1 MPVLT
6 VGRGGSVQALNVET
20 SLRGSTFELVTEHGS
35 ADVESSLIG
44 KFNVENALV
53 AAGCCLALGLTVDD
67 IATGLGSL
75 QGVPGRFEQVSGDSE
90 VHVIVD
96 YAHTPGGVEQAIS
109 AAGSV
114 TSGRVIAVVGAG
126 GDRDRDKRPLMGSAA
141 SRADL
146 AVLTSDNP
154 RSEDPG
160 QILAE
165 VASGVADRGQVAIE
179 VDRRAA
185 IEMAIEM
192 AVPGDVVL
200 ILGKGH
206 ETGQETMGEILP
218 FDDREVAREILA
230 GRGSAGIG
238 PDSGSMSP

>member
-1 MPVLT
+1 
-6 VGRGGSVQALNVET
+6 
-20 SLRGSTFELVTEHGS
+20 
-35 ADVESSLIG
+35 
-44 KFNVENALV
+44 
-53 AAGCCLALGLTVDD
+53 
-67 IATGLGSL
+67 
-75 QGVPGRFEQVSGDSE
+75 
-90 VHVIVD
+90 
-96 YAHTPGGVEQAIS
+96 
-109 AAGSV
+109 
-114 TSGRVIAVVGAG
+114 
-126 GDRDRDKRPLMGSAA
+126 MGNAA

-154 RSEDPG
+154 RSEDPR

-165 VASGVADRGQVAIE
+165 VASGVADRGQVTIE

-192 AVPGDVVL
+192 ADPGDVVL

-206 ETGQETMGEILP
+206 ETGQEAMGEILP

-238 PDSGSMSP
+238 PASGSMSR